1 MAAYAFRRLLAGAPT
16 ILGVTLLTFL
26 LFHVAG
32 GNPVVA
38 FLGKSATPA
47 EIAALEHAYGF
58 DLPLPQQYLRYLGE
72 LARLDFGRSFATREP
87 VLELLS
93 KGAGPSLSITLPA
106 LLLGTLLAIGLG
118 LWSARRRGRASDRLL
133 LLATVVG
140 MSVSF
145 LLYIVAGQYLLAFHW
160 PLFPIHG
167 YAPGLLDRWPY
178 LALPIGILIAV
189 GLGYDVR
196 YFRAVLGQEL
206 GRDHVLVARA
216 RGLPEGVVLGRHVLR
231 NALIPILARVMMA
244 VPFLLTGSLLL
255 ESFFGI
261 PGLGHTL
268 LDAVE
273 AADLPVLKA
282 YTWFLSLLLVGTNLL
297 TDLLYAAL
305 DPRVRLR

>member
-1 MAAYAFRRLLAGAPT
+1 VAAYAFRRLLAGAPT

-47 EIAALEHAYGF
+47 EIAALEEEYGF
-58 DLPLPQQYLRYLGE
+58 DRPLPEQYLRYLGE

-93 KGAGPSLSITLPA
+93 KGAGPSLSLTLPA
-106 LLLGTLLAIGLG
+106 LLFGTLLAIGLG
-118 LWSARRRGRASDRLL
+118 LWSARRRGRASDRGL

-145 LLYIVAGQYLLAFHW
+145 LLYIVAGQYLLAFYW

-167 YAPGLLDRWPY
+167 YDPGLLDRWPY
-178 LALPIGILIAV
+178 LALPIGILIVV

-216 RGLPEGVVLGRHVLR
+216 RGLPEGAVLGRHVLR
-231 NALIPILARVMMA
+231 NALVPILARVMMA

-282 YTWFLSLLLVGTNLL
+282 YTLFLSVLLVGANLL

-305 DPRVRLR
+305 DPRVRLG